1 MATENNAS
9 NASTTLPALN
19 PTNPSPPLPTQ
30 NHTHLNGTT
39 TPPPFNPFASGL
51 GYPEFPPRCTNVVRG
66 FPVHNDDLPFEH
78 LPPRHFP
85 PPSNAVYE
93 RAVATHFAASVAEA
107 LARGPRTPTTP
118 VPLQTLLIR
127 VHEDGFREV
136 VVERGENERLG
147 YQFVRGGWGMVGG
160 GSTGFGTGAG
170 SGSSTSGV
178 SSGVGLGIM
187 LKERVGEGNEE
198 MAAEMEEGSE
208 AGEIEEVGESGGEE
222 SDMDS
227 NLEPEHLTE
236 GEILDQTVDFQGET
250 CVTTPPGISGDIYP
264 DEEQPED
271 SIDEINSPVIQLDY
285 CTVCMKDHIPPGP
298 PMTLADRDT
307 CGSLIPKWFPS
318 YLVSRP
324 WDTYRALINDLVALE
339 EKAQQKD
346 NPAKDMDKPAA
357 WNLKWHEADSEWVAA
372 GRREGWWRC
381 RGGPDAPVEE
391 QTCRVCHGEDDP
403 SEEELTIWEEGEMLA
418 ERKKILQGFV
428 DEQSRL
434 FGELDEEIAL
444 AKLHLQSLD
453 EEDAVW
459 KLHAEAAAAEA
470 AAAAAAAES
479 EMQGELDSGG
489 SEVEGSEI
497 DGSEGGEQEN
507 GEQETGEQ
515 EIGEPESGGF
525 EIGGSDGEESDSS
538 ESSLEIF
545 LRGGN

>member
-1 MATENNAS
+1 MASENNAS
-9 NASTTLPALN
+9 ITSPSLPELN
-19 PTNPSPPLPTQ
+19 PTNPSLSLPTQ
-30 NHTHLNGTT
+30 NNTHLNGTT

-107 LARGPRTPTTP
+107 LARGPRTPNTP

-136 VVERGENERLG
+136 VVERGENKRLG
-147 YQFVRGGWGMVGG
+147 YQFVRSRWGVVGD
-160 GSTGFGTGAG
+160 GSTALGTGAG
-170 SGSSTSGV
+170 SGSSASGV
-178 SSGVGLGIM
+178 SSGIGLGIL

-198 MAAEMEEGSE
+198 KAAEVEEGCE
-208 AGEIEEVGESGGEE
+208 AGETEEAGESGGEE
-222 SDMDS
+222 TDMDPS
-227 NLEPEHLTE
+227 VEPEHLTE
-236 GEILDQTVDFQGET
+236 GEILDQTIDFEGET
-250 CVTTPPGISGDIYP
+250 CVTTPLGVSGDIYP

-271 SIDEINSPVIQLDY
+271 SIDEINSPAIQLDY

-318 YLVSRP
+318 YLVARP

-339 EKAQQKD
+339 EKAQQND
-346 NPAKDMDKPAA
+346 NPARDMEKPAA

-381 RGGPDAPVEE
+381 RSGPEAPVEE
-391 QTCRVCHGEDDP
+391 QTCRICHGEDL
-403 SEEELTIWEEGEMLA
+403 SGEEELTIWEGDEMLA

-444 AKLHLQSLD
+444 AKVQLQRLD
-453 EEDAVW
+453 EEDVVW
-459 KLHAEAAAAEA
+459 KLQAE
-470 AAAAAAAES
+470 AAAAAES
-479 EMQGELDSGG
+479 ETQGGLESGG
-489 SEVEGSEI
+489 SEVGGSEI
-497 DGSEGGEQEN
+497 DGSERGEQEP
-507 GEQETGEQ
+507 GERETSEQ
-515 EIGEPESGGF
+515 EIWEPESGGF
-525 EIGGSDGEESDSS
+525 EIGGSDGDESDSS

-545 LRGGN
+545 L